1 MDMAKATKKAPK
13 KGAKA
18 PRKSVHVKRWLF
30 TLFDYD
36 VNDPGDMIDTELVDY
51 LIIGKEVC
59 PTTGRPHLQG
69 YACFKKEMRMTELKQ
84 VLNPKAH
91 WTKADGT
98 PLHNKNYCSKGEQPK
113 DEWLLLKEK
122 GPNFGKN
129 AQVAEFGELPRHRGG
144 CYDKTGRDEAKNEV
158 CAKALEASTVHEGML
173 LLKKEMPYD
182 YLRFGESMERN
193 LKRAKTDAFIAPFE
207 IAQFQRQALIFEKKS
222 VLLWGPS
229 NTGKTS
235 YALAHFKNALL
246 VSHVDKLKQLSPDND
261 GIVFDDM
268 AFKHWPPE
276 SIIHLLDY
284 DLPRDIHVRYGT
296 VSIPQNTIKVFTHNT
311 DNPFYDGDSV
321 TEAQKEAIERRL
333 QRIHVLKPLF

>member
-1 MDMAKATKKAPK
+1 MDMARATKKAPK
-13 KGAKA
+13 KAASAASKEA
-18 PRKSVHVKRWLF
+18 TAKRWLF
-30 TLFDYD
+30 TLFNYD
-36 VNDPGDMIDTELVDY
+36 ESDPGDMIQTELVDY

-59 PTTGRPHLQG
+59 PTTGKPHLQG
-69 YACFKKEMRMTELKQ
+69 FACFKKPMRMSGLKK
-84 VLNPKAH
+84 VLNKTAH
-91 WTKADGT
+91 WTKANGT
-98 PLHNKNYCSKGEQPK
+98 PEQNRNYCSKGEQPK
-113 DEWLLLKEK
+113 EEWDLLKEK
-122 GPNFGKN
+122 GPTFGKN
-129 AQVAEFGELPRHRGG
+129 AEFAEFGTIPQHRGG
-144 CYDKTGRDEAKNEV
+144 GGNKCDRDAAKNAV
-158 CAKALEASTVHEGML
+158 CAEAMEADTVCAGMVI
-173 LLKKEMPYD
+173 LKRELPYD

-193 LKRAKTDAFIAPFE
+193 LKRSKTDAFIAPYE
-207 IAQFQRQALIFEKKS
+207 LAQFQRVPLIFEKKS

-296 VSIPQNTIKVFTHNT
+296 VNIPKCTIKVFTHNT
-311 DNPFYDGDSV
+311 DNPFYDVDSI
-321 TEAQKEAIERRL
+321 TESQKEAIERRL
-333 QRIHVLKPLF
+333 QRVHVLKQLY